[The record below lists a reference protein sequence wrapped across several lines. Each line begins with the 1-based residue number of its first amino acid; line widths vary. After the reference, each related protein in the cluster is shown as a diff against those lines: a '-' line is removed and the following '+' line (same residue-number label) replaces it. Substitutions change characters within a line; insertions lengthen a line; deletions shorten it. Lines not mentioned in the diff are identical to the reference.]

1 MVMMTVKSLTNLQCE
16 AVHGPSGAIIQTD
29 APKDVG
35 GNASQFSPTD
45 LATVSLLNCILT
57 TMGLAANK
65 IGVDLTGSTGTISKE
80 MTQTPPRR
88 IAKITV
94 AVNVPLNPDAETR
107 AKLEHAANNCP
118 VHHSLH
124 PDIIQDI
131 KIHWAG

>member
-1 MVMMTVKSLTNLQCE
+1 MTVKSLGNLQCE
-16 AVHGPSGAIIQTD
+16 AVHGPSGAVIRTD

-65 IGVDLTGSTGTISKE
+65 IGVDLTGSTGSVTKE
-80 MTQTPPRR
+80 MTQTAPRK

-94 AVNVPLNPDAETR
+94 VITVPLNPDAETR
-107 AKLEHAANNCP
+107 EKLEHAAYNCP
-118 VHHSLH
+118 VHYSLH
-124 PDIIQDI
+124 PDIVQDI
-131 KIHWAG
+131 NIHWAG